1 MKLTDSNLD
10 EPLKEEIDPRVK
22 LFSVTNPMKSGGH
35 IKYTVSGV
43 DMDGPFEDVRRFR
56 DFFALKN
63 GLT

>member
-1 MKLTDSNLD
+1 
-10 EPLKEEIDPRVK
+10 
-22 LFSVTNPMKSGGH
+22 MKSGGH